1 AAGFADTCGADA
13 GLLVGVLPDE
23 GAKVWRSFEMNFLSI
38 LRPQLWSFALV
49 GNHGCD
55 ARRRRI
61 RRASTTPAT
70 KPPAC
75 AHHATP
81 ASPGSNPNP
90 FTACNPNHNTK
101 NTTAGTGTTGTT
113 HGTNVTT
120 HARGNSTRYA
130 PSTPEIAPLAPTIGV
145 IEPGSTATCAP

>member
-1 AAGFADTCGADA
+1 EFRRVLFRSGSPERAGRGSRFSSVRGRREREGLETGAAGFADTCGADA

-101 NTTAGTGTTGTT
+101 NTTAGTG
-113 HGTNVTT
+113 
-120 HARGNSTRYA
+120 
-130 PSTPEIAPLAPTIGV
+130 
-145 IEPGSTATCAP
+145 